1 MTARRSAC
9 RQLGPRAAVRRR
21 ALARLQQRLQ
31 LGDRPGASAPA
42 LGGLVV
48 PAVEDLQEDP
58 LRPAVELLV
67 DRRDGAPVV
76 VAQPQPAQLALHR
89 DHVVL
94 GGLARMLAGLD
105 GVLLGGQAERV
116 VAQAV
121 QDVLAG
127 HPLEAG
133 VDVGGDV
140 AQRVADV
147 QARHRRGRGTCPGRT
162 ASRRPATPSGSAQG
176 PAGFGAWNVPSL
188 CHRSCQAQLDALGQL
203 GGVAVRGVVHRLRP
217 SVEVCGRCSCGA
229 PDGRTQ
235 KNPSA

>member
-1 MTARRSAC
+1 
-9 RQLGPRAAVRRR
+9 
-21 ALARLQQRLQ
+21 
-31 LGDRPGASAPA
+31 
-42 LGGLVV
+42 
-48 PAVEDLQEDP
+48 
-58 LRPAVELLV
+58 
-67 DRRDGAPVV
+67 
-76 VAQPQPAQLALHR
+76 
-89 DHVVL
+89 
-94 GGLARMLAGLD
+94 MLAGLD

-147 QARHRRGRGTCPGRT
+147 QPGTGGVGEHVQDEQLLPARDPLGVGPGTGRVRGVERALALP
-162 ASRRPATPSGSAQG
+162 PVLP
-176 PAGFGAWNVPSL
+176 
-188 CHRSCQAQLDALGQL
+188 AQLDALGQL